1 MSFLTERK
9 NLHLNLLGYVNKFG
23 SIVLTGG
30 FGVIFC
36 VFIVGVFEGVCL
48 CFALVVCCLLS
59 GEFWRCLF
67 VFLRCLFETF
77 LALFV
82 CVGFG
87 DDCLGGLAVIV
98 WRVIVT
104 IVVCGYLALSVCVFY
119 VDCPGVF
126 DIDCLMIYSP

>member
-1 MSFLTERK
+1 M
-9 NLHLNLLGYVNKFG
+9 
-23 SIVLTGG
+23 LTGG
-30 FGVIFC
+30 FVIIF
-36 VFIVGVFEGVCL
+36 VCL
-48 CFALVVCCLLS
+48 LLGFLKVFVCVFALVVCCLLS

-67 VFLRCLFETF
+67 AFLRCLFETF

-87 DDCLGGLAVIV
+87 DDRLGGLAVIV

-119 VDCPGVF
+119 VDCPGGLALIV
-126 DIDCLMIYSP
+126 